1 MKMKDSEKP
10 GTAKRK
16 IAAPAVP
23 PNIRKILATTDF
35 PDESRAGVRYAVALA
50 EKLSAAGER
59 TPGAA
64 KLAKMWSSLSDE
76 ERSQVGASIVA
87 AATAAAAAIPMTV
100 AAIRKRR
107 ATRSSDDVRKKKKD
121 KKKKKKNKKH

>member
-1 MKMKDSEKP
+1 M
-10 GTAKRK
+10 AKSNG
-16 IAAPAVP
+16 VP
-23 PNIRKILATTDF
+23 
-35 PDESRAGVRYAVALA
+35 EYARELVTRGLDTLA

-59 TPGAA
+59 SPGAA
-64 KLAKMWSSLSDE
+64 KLAKMWTSLSDE
-76 ERSQVGASIVA
+76 DRSQVGASIVA

-107 ATRSSDDVRKKKKD
+107 ATKSGDDQIRRKKKD